1 MLKYIAVISENI
13 FDKYVF
19 WDNTFYEYKTSYN
32 KKRIYLPID
41 KEETA
46 TILNL
51 KDIDFDSLH
60 IRAHYENIY
69 KKYYQTECTPTKDML
84 VEFVLENTRI
94 ENHENHE
101 DDTDRI
107 WISYF

>member
-51 KDIDFDSLH
+51 KDIDFDSTVKSVKQHFLESMVQ
-60 IRAHYENIY
+60 IAIEELVKRGRFDESL
-69 KKYYQTECTPTKDML
+69 KLEKYFI
-84 VEFVLENTRI
+84 FVAR
-94 ENHENHE
+94 
-101 DDTDRI
+101 
-107 WISYF
+107 